1 MSEKTRRINAAGHQP
16 EPVIKRAKPFGRDDR
31 AALESKRRASAYG
44 RARGNT

>member
-31 AALESKRRASAYG
+31 AARESKRRASAYG